1 MFKRTARKQERCVSM
16 FSHKVF
22 IVAST
27 KNLRDVNIEEVYDGT
42 IFTLDSVVNG
52 YEKKLKGQNYQVSRI
67 GDNAYIDVLDGN
79 DELIKTYSI
88 ITKLA
93 MLSK

>member
-1 MFKRTARKQERCVSM
+1 M

-27 KNLRDVNIEEVYDGT
+27 KNLRDVNIEDVYDGT
-42 IFTLDSVVNG
+42 IFTLDSIVNG
-52 YEKKLKGQNYQVSRI
+52 YEKKLKDQNYQVSRI
-67 GDNAYIDVLDGN
+67 GDNVYIDVLD
-79 DELIKTYSI
+79 DDAELIKTYSI

>member
-1 MFKRTARKQERCVSM
+1 M

-27 KNLRDVNIEEVYDGT
+27 KNLRDVNIEDVYDGT

>member
-1 MFKRTARKQERCVSM
+1 M
-16 FSHKVF
+16 FSHKLY

-27 KNLRDVNIEEVYDGT
+27 KNLRDVNIEETYDGEL
-42 IFTLDSVVNG
+42 FTLDTVVQG
-52 YEKKLKGQNYQVSRI
+52 YEKKLKGKNYQVSRI
-67 GDNAYIDVLDGN
+67 GDNAYIDVLDAD

>member
-1 MFKRTARKQERCVSM
+1 M

-52 YEKKLKGQNYQVSRI
+52 YEKKLKGQNCQVSRI
-67 GDNAYIDVLDGN
+67 GDNAYIDVLDDN

>member
-1 MFKRTARKQERCVSM
+1 M
-16 FSHKVF
+16 FSHKIY

-42 IFTLDSVVNG
+42 FFTLNTIIDG
-52 YEKKLKGQNYQVSRI
+52 YERKLKGQNYQVSRI
-67 GDNAYIDVLDGN
+67 GDNAYIDVLNGD
-79 DELIKTYSI
+79 DELVKTYSI
-88 ITKLA
+88 VTKLA

>member
-1 MFKRTARKQERCVSM
+1 M
-16 FSHKVF
+16 FSHKLY

-27 KNLRDVNIEEVYDGT
+27 KNLRDVNIDETYDGEL
-42 IFTLDSVVNG
+42 FTLDTIVHG

-67 GDNAYIDVLDGN
+67 GDNAYIDVLDNN

>member
-1 MFKRTARKQERCVSM
+1 M

-27 KNLRDVNIEEVYDGT
+27 KNLRDVNIEEMYDGT
-42 IFTLDSVVNG
+42 IFSINTIIHG

-88 ITKLA
+88 ITKLL

>member
-1 MFKRTARKQERCVSM
+1 M

>member
-1 MFKRTARKQERCVSM
+1 M

-27 KNLRDVNIEEVYDGT
+27 KNLRDVNIEDVYDGT
-42 IFTLDSVVNG
+42 IFTLDTIIHG
-52 YEKKLKGQNYQVSRI
+52 YERKLKGQNYQVSTI
-67 GDNAYIDVLDGN
+67 GDNAYIDVLDGDN
-79 DELIKTYSI
+79 ELIKTYSI
-88 ITKLA
+88 ITKLI